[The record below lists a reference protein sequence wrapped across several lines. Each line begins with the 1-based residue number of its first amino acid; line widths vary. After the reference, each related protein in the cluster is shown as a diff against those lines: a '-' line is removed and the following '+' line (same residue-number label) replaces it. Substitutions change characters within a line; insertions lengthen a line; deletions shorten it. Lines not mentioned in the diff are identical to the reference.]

1 MKKAIRIAA
10 LLTVICICFSMSGCI
25 ALDKMRASRATSGEG
40 DSIILQDGTVYEL
53 LPECEDLS
61 PYMGETESLYIV
73 EEDVPLLLISTMGRI
88 ATKSEDGRFVST
100 YLGEGK
106 GYYCRS
112 DIYFSVFQRI
122 YSEFTPD
129 LYCYSYWDAESF
141 TDKLYTLTPEQVAAL
156 ELVCSTQEPQKLPA
170 TVRLEYDRRIDL
182 VSYSSDYLFCRD
194 AVDICVKDGE
204 YYMVTYDYTLYNVPE
219 DMKLIFEEI
228 AERKNTDKL
237 I

>member
-10 LLTVICICFSMSGCI
+10 LLTVICICFSMSGCM
-25 ALDKMRASRATSGEG
+25 ALDKLRASRATRGEE
-40 DSIILQDGTVYEL
+40 DSIILRDGTVYKL

-61 PYMGETESLYIV
+61 PYMGETESVYIV
-73 EEDVPLLLISTMGRI
+73 EEDVPLLLISTMGRA

-129 LYCYSYWDAESF
+129 LYCYSYWDSESS
-141 TDKLYTLTPEQVAAL
+141 TNKLYTLTPEQVAAL

-194 AVDICVKDGE
+194 AVDICVTDGE
-204 YYMVTYDYTLYNVPE
+204 YYVLTSDYTLYDVPE
-219 DMKLIFEEI
+219 DMKPIFEGI
-228 AERKNTDKL
+228 AESKSMDEL